1 MARVGC
7 WVLSDCPVAAPVKR
21 RRVIRPY
28 AYERRFRPG
37 DLLGAI
43 GNGIAYAVFGLIVL
57 AVLLWLGS
65 WAYHSWWVSTHCT
78 LILGT
83 QVCR

>member
-1 MARVGC
+1 LAPGRAV
-7 WVLSDCPVAAPVKR
+7 VAVKR

-28 AYERRFRPG
+28 SYESRIRPG
-37 DLLGAI
+37 ALLGAI

-57 AVLLWLGS
+57 ALLLWLGT
-65 WAYHSWWVSTHCT
+65 WAYHAWWVNYHCT

>member
-1 MARVGC
+1 M
-7 WVLSDCPVAAPVKR
+7 KR

-28 AYERRFRPG
+28 SYEPRFRPG

-43 GNGIAYAVFGLIVL
+43 GNGIAYVVFGLTVL
-57 AVLLWLGS
+57 VPLYFLGT